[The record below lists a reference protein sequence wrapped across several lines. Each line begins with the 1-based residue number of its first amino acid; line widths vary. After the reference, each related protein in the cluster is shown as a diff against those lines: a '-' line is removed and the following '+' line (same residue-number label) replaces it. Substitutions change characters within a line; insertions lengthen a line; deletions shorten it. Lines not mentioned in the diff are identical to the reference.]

1 MHSGDT
7 DIPYTG
13 TLIFR
18 QYSIK
23 VIKKYPMK
31 NSTNKRKDHMLGI
44 YFGTL
49 YLALIGLSLHSITDL
64 S

>member
-1 MHSGDT
+1 
-7 DIPYTG
+7 
-13 TLIFR
+13 
-18 QYSIK
+18 
-23 VIKKYPMK
+23 MK